1 MPIDSFKKF
10 IHHAKIHTG
19 NAHFSFLLKSGIS
32 MPFIYALLIVPLSIV
47 SLSWVSQAFPEEF
60 PELEI
65 ETLEI
70 IEITGSVV
78 EPTLRDMKFPSPEI
92 QPVAPL
98 DQAKHL
104 SQPELRLS
112 KPAPTHSRI
121 ILDQTAATR
130 KLFTPVKPLKT
141 EHPPYPRQAREQG
154 WEGRI
159 ILRLHILPDG
169 TVASGTIHQSSGHPL
184 LDESAMTA
192 ARQWTFQPAKNGM
205 FPVAST
211 VNIPIQFDLRQ

>member
-1 MPIDSFKKF
+1 MYW
-10 IHHAKIHTG
+10 KISSIIREIPTG
-19 NAHFSFLLKSGIS
+19 KAYLCFHLKNGIS
-32 MPFIYALLIVPLSIV
+32 IPFIFSLLIVPISIG
-47 SLSWVSQAFPEEF
+47 SLSWVPQAFPEEF
-60 PELEI
+60 LESEI

-78 EPTLRDMKFPSPEI
+78 KPMPRDMKFPSPGI
-92 QPVAPL
+92 QPIAQW
-98 DQAKHL
+98 DEAKHL
-104 SQPELRLS
+104 SRPELRLS
-112 KPAPTHSRI
+112 KPTPTLSS
-121 ILDQTAATR
+121 ILVDQTARTR
-130 KLFTPVKPLKT
+130 KLLTPVKPLKT

-169 TVASGTIHQSSGHPL
+169 TVASGTIHQSSGYPL
-184 LDESAMTA
+184 LDDSAMTA

-211 VNIPIQFDLRQ
+211 VHIPIQFDLRQ

>member
-1 MPIDSFKKF
+1 MRKKR
-10 IHHAKIHTG
+10 
-19 NAHFSFLLKSGIS
+19 FLAEICGLS
-32 MPFIYALLIVPLSIV
+32 MPFIYALFIV
-47 SLSWVSQAFPEEF
+47 SISMGSLWRIPLAFPEEF
-60 PELEI
+60 PESEV

-78 EPTLRDMKFPSPEI
+78 EPIPRDMKFPSPEI
-92 QPVAPL
+92 QPVAQL

-104 SQPELRLS
+104 SRPELQLS
-112 KPAPTHSRI
+112 KPIPTHSRI
-121 ILDQTAATR
+121 ILDQTATTR
-130 KLFTPVKPLKT
+130 KLFTRVKPLKT
-141 EHPPYPRQAREQG
+141 EHPPYPRQARERG

-159 ILRLHILPDG
+159 IVRLHILPDG

-184 LDESAMTA
+184 LDDSAITA
-192 ARQWTFQPAKNGM
+192 AKEWTFHPAKNGG